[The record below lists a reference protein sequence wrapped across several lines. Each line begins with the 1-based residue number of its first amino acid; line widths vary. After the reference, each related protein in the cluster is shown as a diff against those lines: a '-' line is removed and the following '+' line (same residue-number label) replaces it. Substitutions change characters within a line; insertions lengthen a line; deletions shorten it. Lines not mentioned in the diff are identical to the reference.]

1 MKCNGRVPKR
11 CRPMKHNRTHRKAPL
26 ARRRGG
32 AIAAALAFLIV
43 GPASPWLTT
52 VSRAQD
58 DKPPVQTA
66 EQLDKIVG
74 PIALYSDPLL
84 AQTLTAATFPDQIP
98 GAYKWATDHAKLK
111 GDEMD
116 AAMEKA
122 QLPYDP
128 CVQALIPFPSVLK

>member
-11 CRPMKHNRTHRKAPL
+11 YRPMKHNRTYPRTPL
-26 ARRRGG
+26 RTGFVRRRGG
-32 AIAAALAFLIV
+32 GIAAALAFLIV

-52 VSRAQD
+52 ASRAQD

-98 GAYKWATDHAKLK
+98 GAYKWATEHAKL
-111 GDEMD
+111 
-116 AAMEKA
+116 
-122 QLPYDP
+122 
-128 CVQALIPFPSVLK
+128 